1 MSIKSTYGIT
11 REVAQQVLAGYLFK
25 ATNEELASMLLDIP
39 ESHFRNY
46 RVDGPG
52 YSDDDESAINSVEEF
67 YSSK

>member
-46 RVDGPG
+46 VVGRCE
-52 YSDDDESAINSVEEF
+52 YSGEDYMIRTVEEF